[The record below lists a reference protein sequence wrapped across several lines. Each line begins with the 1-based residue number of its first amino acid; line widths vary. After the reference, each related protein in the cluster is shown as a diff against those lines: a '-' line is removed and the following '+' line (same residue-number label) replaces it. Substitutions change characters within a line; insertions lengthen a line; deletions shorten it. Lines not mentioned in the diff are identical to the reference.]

1 MKSECAK
8 RQFGFLSDKIKRF
21 PPLTALIKI
30 NYSPD
35 PEFRFT
41 ITYVDKKEG
50 EVSKQVIAKDATYF
64 TNQDRL
70 RTLIAAHTPIFP
82 PRVTNKD
89 YQIIMENLYETQNVE
104 SPPPGTSDK
113 ELLQKHL
120 EEYVT
125 GVQAVSDTSFRNGS
139 TLIDDGY
146 AYFVLEPFFNH
157 LKNKEWKIK
166 LTKTGRMME
175 DFFKAEF
182 SVYQKDI
189 LKKTQILNQTILS
202 DV

>member
-1 MKSECAK
+1 MMIIFQTKFYKKFVTVPCET
-8 RQFGFLSDKIKRF
+8 F
-21 PPLTALIKI
+21 
-30 NYSPD
+30 
-35 PEFRFT
+35 EET
-41 ITYVDKKEG
+41 IEAVDKKEA

-120 EEYVT
+120 EEYN
-125 GVQAVSDTSFRNGS
+125 AMRNDVAALALSLGTPL
-139 TLIDDGY
+139 TLFI
-146 AYFVLEPFFNH
+146 LEF
-157 LKNKEWKIK
+157 L
-166 LTKTGRMME
+166 
-175 DFFKAEF
+175 
-182 SVYQKDI
+182 
-189 LKKTQILNQTILS
+189 
-202 DV
+202 

>member
-1 MKSECAK
+1 MQAARDYIVYDNEWGDEKVKKKIKAWEKETAGHTCDEEPIHDHCMKSECAK

-50 EVSKQVIAKDATYF
+50 EVSKQVIARDATYF

-82 PRVTNKD
+82 PSVPNTP
-89 YQIIMENLYETQNVE
+89 L
-104 SPPPGTSDK
+104 S
-113 ELLQKHL
+113 
-120 EEYVT
+120 
-125 GVQAVSDTSFRNGS
+125 
-139 TLIDDGY
+139 LIHIS
-146 AYFVLEPFFNH
+146 EP
-157 LKNKEWKIK
+157 
-166 LTKTGRMME
+166 TRP
-175 DFFKAEF
+175 
-182 SVYQKDI
+182 Y
-189 LKKTQILNQTILS
+189 
-202 DV
+202 